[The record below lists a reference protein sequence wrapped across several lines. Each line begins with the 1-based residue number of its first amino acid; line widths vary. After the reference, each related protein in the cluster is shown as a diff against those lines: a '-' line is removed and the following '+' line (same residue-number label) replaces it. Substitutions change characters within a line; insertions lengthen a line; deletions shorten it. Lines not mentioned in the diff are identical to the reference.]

1 MICWQ
6 LTYMDKI
13 SEINIRKIQK
23 VKRSYYVTLPISYV
37 RELGWDKKRDVIV
50 MKSGKNLL
58 IRRAREKNKA

>member
-1 MICWQ
+1 
-6 LTYMDKI
+6 MDKI
-13 SEINIRKIQK
+13 SEKNIRKIQK

-58 IRRAREKNKA
+58 IGKA

>member
-1 MICWQ
+1 
-6 LTYMDKI
+6 MDKI

-50 MKSGKNLL
+50 MKSGRNLL
-58 IRRAREKNKA
+58 IGGIERKK

>member
-1 MICWQ
+1 
-6 LTYMDKI
+6 MDKI

-50 MKSGKNLL
+50 MKSGRNLL
-58 IRRAREKNKA
+58 IGGTERKK